1 MTSKSI
7 QQFQPGQSGN
17 PNGRPKLGV
26 ALAEKVRKATK
37 EGNTLIRLL
46 VEIADGGLE
55 AKISDRL
62 AAADML
68 LSRGWGKS
76 VSQVEVTADVQVQHS
91 LSDFNTA
98 ELRELVAVRRKLM
111 EEEDALVIEGEGKVL
126 DGDE

>member
-1 MTSKSI
+1 MTSKNI

-37 EGNTLIRLL
+37 DGNTLIRLL
-46 VEIADGGLE
+46 VEIADGGQE

-62 AAADML
+62 AAAEML

-76 VSQVEVTADVQVQHS
+76 VSQVEVTADVQVSHT

-98 ELRELVAVRRKLM
+98 ELRELVAMRKKLI
-111 EEEDALVIEGEGKVL
+111 EEEDALVIEGEVKVL
-126 DGDE
+126 DDD

>member
-1 MTSKSI
+1 MTSKNI

-37 EGNTLIRLL
+37 DGNSIVRLL

-55 AKISDRL
+55 AKISARV
-62 AAADML
+62 AAAEML

-76 VSQVEVTADVQVQHS
+76 VSQVEVTADVQVSHT

-98 ELRELVAVRRKLM
+98 ELRELVAMRKKLI
-111 EEEDALVIEGEGKVL
+111 EEEDALVIEGEVKVL
-126 DGDE
+126 DDD

>member
-1 MTSKSI
+1 MTSKNI
-7 QQFQPGQSGN
+7 QQFQPGRSGN
-17 PNGRPKLGV
+17 PGGRPKLGV

-37 EGNTLIRLL
+37 EGNTLVRLL

-55 AKISDRL
+55 AKIGDRL
-62 AAADML
+62 AAVDML

-91 LSDFNTA
+91 LADFNIV
-98 ELRELVAVRRKLM
+98 ELRELVAMRKKLI
-111 EEEDALVIEGEGKVL
+111 EEDDALIIEGEGKVL

>member
-1 MTSKSI
+1 MTSKNI

-17 PNGRPKLGV
+17 PGGRPKLGV

-37 EGNTLIRLL
+37 DGNTLIRLL
-46 VEIADGGLE
+46 VEIADGGQE
-55 AKISDRL
+55 AKLSDRL

-76 VSQVEVTADVQVQHS
+76 VSQIEVTADVQVSHT

-98 ELRELVAVRRKLM
+98 ELRELVAMRKKLI
-111 EEEDALVIEGEGKVL
+111 EEEDALIIEGEVKVL
-126 DGDE
+126 DDD

>member
-1 MTSKSI
+1 MTDKHI

-17 PNGRPKLGV
+17 PNGRPRLGV

-37 EGNTLIRLL
+37 EGNSIVRLL

-62 AAADML
+62 AAAEML
-68 LSRGWGKS
+68 LSRGWGKA
-76 VSQVEVTADVQVQHS
+76 VSQIEVTADVQVQHS
-91 LSDFNTA
+91 LSDFNTV
-98 ELRELVAVRRKLM
+98 ELRELVAMRKKLI
-111 EEEDALVIEGEGKVL
+111 EEESPHVIEGEAKVL

>member
-1 MTSKSI
+1 MTSKNI
-7 QQFQPGQSGN
+7 QQFQPGRSGN
-17 PNGRPKLGV
+17 PGGRPKLGV

-55 AKISDRL
+55 AKIGDRL
-62 AAADML
+62 AAVDML

-91 LSDFNTA
+91 LADFNIV
-98 ELRELVAVRRKLM
+98 ELRELVAMRKKLV
-111 EEEDALVIEGEGKVL
+111 EEDDALIIEGEGKVL

>member
-1 MTSKSI
+1 MTDKNI

-17 PNGRPKLGV
+17 PNGRPRLGV

-37 EGNTLIRLL
+37 EGNSIIRLL

-62 AAADML
+62 AAAEML

-76 VSQVEVTADVQVQHS
+76 VSQIEVTADVQVQHS
-91 LSDFNTA
+91 LSDFNTV
-98 ELRELVAVRRKLM
+98 ELRELVAMRKKLI
-111 EEEDALVIEGEGKVL
+111 EEESPHVIEGEAKVL

>member
-1 MTSKSI
+1 MTDKNI

-17 PNGRPKLGV
+17 PNGRPRLGV

-37 EGNTLIRLL
+37 EGNSIVRLL

-62 AAADML
+62 AAAEML
-68 LSRGWGKS
+68 LSRGWGKA
-76 VSQVEVTADVQVQHS
+76 VSQIEVTADVQVQHS
-91 LSDFNTA
+91 LSAFNTV
-98 ELRELVAVRRKLM
+98 ELRELVAMRKKLI
-111 EEEDALVIEGEGKVL
+111 EEESPHVIEGEAKVL